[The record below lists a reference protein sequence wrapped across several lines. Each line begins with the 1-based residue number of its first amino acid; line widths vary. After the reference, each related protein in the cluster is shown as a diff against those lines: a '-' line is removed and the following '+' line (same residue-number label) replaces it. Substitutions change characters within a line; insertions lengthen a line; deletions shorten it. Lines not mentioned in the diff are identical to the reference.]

1 MRSFLFVLA
10 VALSHHT
17 FGQSDDEKLV
27 RATAEQFFL
36 AIETKDRALLK
47 SIMVPGSLNIS
58 TQELQNDQAKITTLN
73 YASMID
79 LLTGAGNEKKERAWD
94 ETILV
99 QGHIAVYWAPYD
111 FHVDQKFT
119 HCGIDSFQ
127 LIKKEGRWLISNASW
142 TRETL
147 NCPTSP
153 LGPID

>member
-10 VALSHHT
+10 AALSHHT

-127 LIKKEGRWLISNASW
+127 LIKKDGRWLISNASW

>member
-1 MRSFLFVLA
+1 MRLFLFVLA
-10 VALSHHT
+10 VSISPFTL
-17 FGQSDDEKLV
+17 GQSDDKELV

-36 AIETKDRALLK
+36 AIETKDRALLE
-47 SIMVPGSLNIS
+47 SILVPGSLNIS
-58 TQELQNDQAKITTLN
+58 TQALENDEIKITTLN
-73 YASMID
+73 HASMID
-79 LLTGAGNEKKERAWD
+79 LLTSAENDKKERAWD

-111 FHVDQKFT
+111 FHINQEFS

-127 LIKKEGRWLISNASW
+127 LVKKDGRWLISNASW

-147 NCPTSP
+147 DCPTSP

>member
-127 LIKKEGRWLISNASW
+127 LIKKDGRWLISNASW

>member
-10 VALSHHT
+10 AALSHHT

-36 AIETKDRALLK
+36 AIETKDRALLE

-73 YASMID
+73 YTSMID

-127 LIKKEGRWLISNASW
+127 LIKKERRWLISNASW

>member
-36 AIETKDRALLK
+36 AIETKDRALLE

-127 LIKKEGRWLISNASW
+127 LIKKEERWLISNASW

>member
-1 MRSFLFVLA
+1 MRSFLLVLA

>member
-1 MRSFLFVLA
+1 MRLFLFFLA
-10 VALSHHT
+10 VSISPFTL
-17 FGQSDDEKLV
+17 GQSDDKALV

-36 AIETKDRALLK
+36 AIETKDRALLE
-47 SIMVPGSLNIS
+47 SILVPGSLNIS
-58 TQELQNDQAKITTLN
+58 TQALENDEIKITTLN
-73 YASMID
+73 HASMID
-79 LLTGAGNEKKERAWD
+79 LLISAENDKKERAWD

-111 FHVDQKFT
+111 FHIDQEFS

-127 LIKKEGRWLISNASW
+127 LVKKDGRWLISNASW

>member
-1 MRSFLFVLA
+1 MRLFLFFLA
-10 VALSHHT
+10 VSISPFTL
-17 FGQSDDEKLV
+17 GQSDDKELV

-36 AIETKDRALLK
+36 AIETKDRALLE
-47 SIMVPGSLNIS
+47 SILVPGSLNIS
-58 TQELQNDQAKITTLN
+58 TQALENDEIKITTLN
-73 YASMID
+73 HASMID
-79 LLTGAGNEKKERAWD
+79 LLISAENDKKERAWD

-111 FHVDQKFT
+111 FHIDQEFS

-127 LIKKEGRWLISNASW
+127 LVKKDGRWLISNASW

>member
-10 VALSHHT
+10 AVLSHHT

-36 AIETKDRALLK
+36 AIETKDRALLE

-73 YASMID
+73 YTSMID

-127 LIKKEGRWLISNASW
+127 LIKKDGRWLISNASW

>member
-1 MRSFLFVLA
+1 MRLFLFALA

-17 FGQSDDEKLV
+17 FGQSDDERLV

-36 AIETKDRALLK
+36 AIETKDRALLE
-47 SIMVPGSLNIS
+47 SILVPGSLNIS

-79 LLTGAGNEKKERAWD
+79 LLTGTGNEKKERAWD

-127 LIKKEGRWLISNASW
+127 LIKKEGHWLISNASW

-153 LGPID
+153 LSPID

>member
-10 VALSHHT
+10 AVLSHHT

-36 AIETKDRALLK
+36 AIETKDRALLE

-73 YASMID
+73 YTSMID

>member
-1 MRSFLFVLA
+1 MRLFLFFLA
-10 VALSHHT
+10 VSISPFTL
-17 FGQSDDEKLV
+17 GQSDDKELV

-36 AIETKDRALLK
+36 AIETKDRALLE
-47 SIMVPGSLNIS
+47 SILVPGSLNIS
-58 TQELQNDQAKITTLN
+58 TQALENDEIKITTLN
-73 YASMID
+73 HASMID
-79 LLTGAGNEKKERAWD
+79 LLTSAENDKKERAWD

-111 FHVDQKFT
+111 FHIDQEFS

-127 LIKKEGRWLISNASW
+127 LVKKDGRWLISNASW

>member
-10 VALSHHT
+10 AALSHHT

-36 AIETKDRALLK
+36 AIETKDRALLE

>member
-10 VALSHHT
+10 AALSHHT

>member
-1 MRSFLFVLA
+1 MRSFQFVLA
-10 VALSHHT
+10 AVLSHHT

-36 AIETKDRALLK
+36 AIETKDRALLE

-73 YASMID
+73 YTSMID

>member
-1 MRSFLFVLA
+1 MRFFLFVLA
-10 VALSHHT
+10 ISFSPLTV
-17 FGQSDDEKLV
+17 GQSDDKELV

-36 AIETKDRALLK
+36 AIETKDRTLLE
-47 SIMVPGSLNIS
+47 SILVPGSLNIS
-58 TQELQNDQAKITTLN
+58 TQELENDKIEITTLTH
-73 YASMID
+73 ASMID
-79 LLTGAGNEKKERAWD
+79 LLTRAGNEKKERALD

-111 FHVDQKFT
+111 FHVDQEFT

-142 TRETL
+142 TRKTR

>member
-10 VALSHHT
+10 AALSHHT
-17 FGQSDDEKLV
+17 FAQSDDEKLV

-36 AIETKDRALLK
+36 AIETKDRALLE

-99 QGHIAVYWAPYD
+99 RGHIAVYWAPYD

>member
-10 VALSHHT
+10 AALSHHT
-17 FGQSDDEKLV
+17 FAQSDDEKLV

-36 AIETKDRALLK
+36 AIETKDRALLE

-99 QGHIAVYWAPYD
+99 RGHIAVYWAPYD
-111 FHVDQKFT
+111 FHIDQKFT